1 MIVVDSSAIVA
12 ILRKEPEAARFIEAI
27 QMADRAIMSAV
38 NAHEAGMVL
47 RGKLGP
53 GGIEDFY
60 DLCEALDIE
69 IVPFGPDDARAALDA
84 FERYG
89 KGLPSS
95 AGDLNLCDCA
105 AYALA
110 ESMRAPLLFTGN
122 DFTETDIER
131 CL

>member
-1 MIVVDSSAIVA
+1 
-12 ILRKEPEAARFIEAI
+12 
-27 QMADRAIMSAV
+27 
-38 NAHEAGMVL
+38 MVL

-69 IVPFGPDDARAALDA
+69 IVPFGAAEARAALDA

-89 KGLPSS
+89 KGLSSS

-110 ESMRAPLLFTGN
+110 NALRAPLLFKGN
-122 DFTETDIER
+122 DFTQTDIKS